1 MKERKEEAENLL
13 KSKNKTSQMQNEIK
27 ENFL

>member
-13 KSKNKTSQMQNEIK
+13 KSKNKTSQIQNEIK
-27 ENFL
+27 EKFL